1 MACKKKIADFDACS
15 LYPSAMNRMLG
26 YLKGTPKVLQQN
38 MLNYDFLK
46 KQDGYFI
53 RVKILKVGKYLQF
66 PLLSKINEKTGVRD
80 FSNDMVGETVYID
93 KTCLEDIITF
103 QKMEFEIID
112 GYYFDEGRNDTI
124 KHVIKYF
131 YDLRKTV
138 ETRKKTSANSY

>member
-1 MACKKKIADFDACS
+1 M
-15 LYPSAMNRMLG
+15 M
-26 YLKGTPKVLQQN
+26 
-38 MLNYDFLK
+38 FLK
-46 KQDGYFI
+46 KQDGYVI

-80 FSNDMVGETVYID
+80 FSNYMVGETVYID

-124 KHVIKYF
+124 KHVIKY
-131 YDLRKTV
+131 L
-138 ETRKKTSANSY
+138 